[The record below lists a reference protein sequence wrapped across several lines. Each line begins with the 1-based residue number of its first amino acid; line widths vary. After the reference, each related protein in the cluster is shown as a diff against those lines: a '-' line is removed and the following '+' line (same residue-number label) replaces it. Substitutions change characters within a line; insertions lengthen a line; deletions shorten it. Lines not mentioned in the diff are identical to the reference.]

1 MRASAHLISVHTRM
15 PSQRH
20 LVFGVFHSPYFLP
33 SEGSVGH
40 QTLMWSTYAP
50 PCAWETV
57 MLVECATLPG
67 HHVMRCHMAA
77 LNVSPHIP
85 QGKSIATGATG
96 GQCREKKAP
105 AFSSGRWPAKGT
117 NAAAPH
123 GEGWDTAAPQARA
136 ADQSQPMSARP
147 CRALL
152 KSDAALPHGPSSR
165 LQLSAATRGEPE
177 VDQLL
182 HTRPLQWHVPAAPLA
197 SRVEL
202 RWGGP

>member
-1 MRASAHLISVHTRM
+1 MRSVRKGHQKHESICSSHLSAHTDAFPTAPCVWCFPFPIFSPLGR
-15 PSQRH
+15 
-20 LVFGVFHSPYFLP
+20 FGGPPDAHVVYIC
-33 SEGSVGH
+33 
-40 QTLMWSTYAP
+40 P

-152 KSDAALPHGPSSR
+152 KSDAAHPP
-165 LQLSAATRGEPE
+165 
-177 VDQLL
+177 
-182 HTRPLQWHVPAAPLA
+182 RPLLAPPALSCHP
-197 SRVEL
+197 
-202 RWGGP
+202 G